1 MAAPRKWLD
10 TNGKTP
16 REQAIKVT
24 FRQLLGRALTVGIE
38 RRWKDES
45 DIVGLSMGG
54 PLELMP
60 APTKG
65 ERLIERSSPCSWD
78 ADCGAP
84 YQKAFERL
92 MWDLKVKMYPRLEE
106 KIAVYESLRGR

>member
-24 FRQLLGRALTVGIE
+24 FRQLLGRALK

-45 DIVGLSMGG
+45 DIVGQSMGG
-54 PLELMP
+54 SLELMP

-92 MWDLKVKMYPRLEE
+92 MSDLKVKMYPRLEE